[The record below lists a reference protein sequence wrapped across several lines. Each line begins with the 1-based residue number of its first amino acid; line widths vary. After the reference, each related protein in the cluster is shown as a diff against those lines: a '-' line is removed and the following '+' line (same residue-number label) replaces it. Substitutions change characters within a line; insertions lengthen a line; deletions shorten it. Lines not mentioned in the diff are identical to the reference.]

1 MSGSRAA
8 SIEDESMKPSARPA
22 TLAFA
27 LVSAVAS
34 LVGCAEPPRPEPA
47 ALRAPADIG
56 RDRAVYMAAFDAQSS
71 FGVYGPTPVF
81 VNRTGEIWVVE
92 MSSADGAQ
100 LHYAIGAFDGTVRE
114 RHIRR

>member
-1 MSGSRAA
+1 
-8 SIEDESMKPSARPA
+8 MKPSVRPA
-22 TLAFA
+22 SLALA
-27 LVSAVAS
+27 LVTTVLSIT
-34 LVGCAEPPRPEPA
+34 GCAEPPRPAPA
-47 ALRAPADIG
+47 AQAPADIG